1 MKKSEIEKRKLAN
14 RLRKKINENKND
26 NIIISD
32 GKVYYSL
39 NESELRSLVNEAVK
53 NVITDKHMNSGITK
67 RINNR

>member
-26 NIIISD
+26 NIIIGD

-39 NESELRSLVNEAVK
+39 NESELRNLVSEAVK
-53 NVITDKHMNSGITK
+53 NVIADKRPKSGITK
-67 RINNR
+67 RINNM

>member
-39 NESELRSLVNEAVK
+39 NESELRSLVSEAVK
-53 NVITDKHMNSGITK
+53 NVIADKRPKSGITK
-67 RINNR
+67 RINNM

>member
-53 NVITDKHMNSGITK
+53 NVITDKHINSGINK

>member
-14 RLRKKINENKND
+14 RLRKKINENKNN

-39 NESELRSLVNEAVK
+39 NESELRSLVSEAVK
-53 NVITDKHMNSGITK
+53 NVIADKRPKSGITK
-67 RINNR
+67 RINNV

>member
-39 NESELRSLVNEAVK
+39 NESELRNLVSEAVK
-53 NVITDKHMNSGITK
+53 NVITDKHMNSGIIK
-67 RINNR
+67 RIINR

>member
-53 NVITDKHMNSGITK
+53 NVITGKHPKSGIIK
-67 RINNR
+67 RINDR

>member
-39 NESELRSLVNEAVK
+39 NENELRNLVSEAVK

-67 RINNR
+67 RIINR

>member
-14 RLRKKINENKND
+14 RLRKKINENKSN
-26 NIIISD
+26 NIIISN

-53 NVITDKHMNSGITK
+53 NVITDKHMNSGKTK

>member
-39 NESELRSLVNEAVK
+39 NESELRNLVSEAVK
-53 NVITDKHMNSGITK
+53 NVITDKHMNSGISK
-67 RINNR
+67 RIINR

>member
-14 RLRKKINENKND
+14 RLRKKINENKNN

-39 NESELRSLVNEAVK
+39 NENELRNLVSEAVK

-67 RINNR
+67 RIINR

>member
-39 NESELRSLVNEAVK
+39 NESELRNLVSEAVK

-67 RINNR
+67 RIINR

>member
-53 NVITDKHMNSGITK
+53 NVITDKHMNSGIAK

>member
-39 NESELRSLVNEAVK
+39 NESELRSLVSEAVK
-53 NVITDKHMNSGITK
+53 NVIAYKRPKSGISK
-67 RINNR
+67 RINNM